1 MRGKG
6 VILQKKAGLKLQK
19 RREEKRRK
27 EKRREDLSLEK
38 RRRKK
43 KEEGQRS
50 VRPMSR
56 ETTPSSITT
65 KLYTSRYSRL
75 LALSASGQCVVPA
88 LVQVSPPAGHKGVH
102 PLPRV
107 EEAA

>member
-6 VILQKKAGLKLQK
+6 DILQKKGGIKPTKKAG
-19 RREEKRRK
+19 RKRRK
-27 EKRREDLSLEK
+27 EKRREDPSLKK

-50 VRPMSR
+50 IRPMSR

-75 LALSASGQCVVPA
+75 LALSASGQC
-88 LVQVSPPAGHKGVH
+88 AGY
-102 PLPRV
+102 LF
-107 EEAA
+107 E